1 MIKFKLLLSSLFIAT
16 SMNAQIS
23 GNEEEPNFDG
33 KQDTYF
39 CYDDQMYVN
48 HCGYTMRSLL
58 DEQVYFLENDVVYL
72 REFIDFTGFIKGKI
86 DKTKGTITIKNGQK
100 VKTKQFNGSKE
111 FKNFYFAALDATT
124 KQPLEGEFILTYTD
138 KGNGQVC
145 VDGGSQLFALYY
157 LEAEKPVVFL
167 HTKGLSMVK
176 TQVQHRT
183 AIPSTGVA

>member
-72 REFIDFTGFIKGKI
+72 REFIDFTGFINNTLLI
-86 DKTKGTITIKNGQK
+86 I
-100 VKTKQFNGSKE
+100 
-111 FKNFYFAALDATT
+111 A
-124 KQPLEGEFILTYTD
+124 
-138 KGNGQVC
+138 
-145 VDGGSQLFALYY
+145 
-157 LEAEKPVVFL
+157 
-167 HTKGLSMVK
+167 
-176 TQVQHRT
+176 
-183 AIPSTGVA
+183 